1 MPTFSLV
8 TSFRGDHWN
17 IYAKDC
23 IESFI
28 KHWPKDTKLYAYYND
43 WPERDYSHM
52 TQTGLSLLI

>member
-1 MPTFSLV
+1 MSTFSLV

-43 WPERDYSHM
+43 WPER
-52 TQTGLSLLI
+52 GLAIIRSQ